1 MPPYRIMHPSSPLGP
16 SIYGR
21 RGSSEEKSDRCIVGV
36 PVPLCLENKKA
47 DCILNVQFK
56 VSLIIA
62 RTLWCVAFNICGVP
76 KLLGYSSG

>member
-1 MPPYRIMHPSSPLGP
+1 MHPSSPLGP

-36 PVPLCLENKKA
+36 PVPLCLENNKTVP
-47 DCILNVQFK
+47 ILNIPSK
-56 VSLIIA
+56 VSLIIV
-62 RTLWCVAFNICGVP
+62 RTLWCVAFNIFGVP